1 MARGRK
7 GGKKSNKVIRLSL
20 PKKIYYI
27 LYGIAGNNEQ
37 KLNKLIRNI
46 IEERLEYSTIGELEE
61 LLEGKTKN
69 VEFEE
74 IEPEAET
81 EVEENVEQ

>member
-1 MARGRK
+1 MARGRR

-27 LYGIAGNNEQ
+27 LYGVAGNNEQ

-69 VEFEE
+69 IEFEE
-74 IEPEAET
+74 IEPET
-81 EVEENVEQ
+81 EVEETVEQEQ

>member
-7 GGKKSNKVIRLSL
+7 GGKRANKIVRLSL

-27 LYGIAGNNEQ
+27 LYGVAGNNEQ

-61 LLEGKTKN
+61 LLEGKSKN
-69 VEFEE
+69 IEFEE
-74 IEPEAET
+74 IEPETEAE
-81 EVEENVEQ
+81 EVAE